1 LDPSYALGPLLKA
14 LFISRASV
22 ARELGVSVQTIH
34 NWCSGRVEVPPR
46 QVGRLVT
53 ILRDRGAPSASVAE
67 FVQRELEAYGIDPSL
82 LVESAR
88 VREGLNASTV
98 MIITWNLAH
107 AGAFEA
113 IARLCRQTLEHA
125 GVECLHVDCGGEH
138 RLKRSYI
145 RQALSM
151 SCLGVVLVGVPGDVP
166 DPDDELLSAIAPAIE
181 AGVPVVLAMPWAN
194 SLPLPRG
201 AAAIG
206 WDIDA
211 AAGMAIDF
219 LVESGH
225 EEIGIFRG
233 PNDPAHV
240 RRYQGM
246 DAALQ
251 RRGITPRPDLV
262 AWASDEPDDLSD
274 LTRVLHEATAI
285 VAPPSVLWATAR
297 AFYNTA
303 LQWPEDVSVV
313 TMGNSLF
320 TPKMGRRPFTYVTLP
335 IGKVSRGAAHLLI
348 SLTEAASTS
357 YGQEYVIYG
366 ASSMSIAHPEDGST
380 GPPMRELRGAVYT
393 GR

>member
-1 LDPSYALGPLLKA
+1 LDPSHALGPLLKA

-34 NWCSGRVEVPPR
+34 NWCSGRVEVPPQ

-53 ILRDRGAPSASVAE
+53 VLRDRGAPSASVAE
-67 FVQRELEAYGIDPSL
+67 FVQRELESYGIDPSL

-98 MIITWNLAH
+98 MIITWNLAQ

-219 LVESGH
+219 LVDSGH

-274 LTRVLHEATAI
+274 LT
-285 VAPPSVLWATAR
+285 
-297 AFYNTA
+297 
-303 LQWPEDVSVV
+303 
-313 TMGNSLF
+313 MGNSLF
-320 TPKMGRRPFTYVTLP
+320 TPKMGRRPFTYATLP
-335 IGKVSRGAAHLLI
+335 IGKVSRGAAHLLM
-348 SLTEAASTS
+348 SLTQEASTS

-366 ASSMSIAHPEDGST
+366 ASSMSIAHAEDGSI

-393 GR
+393 GS

>member
-1 LDPSYALGPLLKA
+1 LASSHTLGSLLKE

-34 NWCSGRVEVPPR
+34 NWCSRRVEIPPQ
-46 QVGRLVT
+46 QVGRIVT
-53 ILRDRGAPSASVAE
+53 ILQNRDAPARSMAE
-67 FVQRELEAYGIDPSL
+67 FVQSELEAYGINPSL
-82 LVESAR
+82 LIENALVRGGVSA
-88 VREGLNASTV
+88 GIV
-98 MIITWNLAH
+98 MVITWNLAQ

-125 GVECLHVDCGGEH
+125 GMECLHVDCGGEH

-151 SCLGVVLVGVPGDVP
+151 SCLGIVLVGVPGDVP

-181 AGVPVVLAMPWAN
+181 TGVPVVLAMPWAN

-211 AAGMAIDF
+211 AAGMVIDF
-219 LVESGH
+219 LVDSGH

-262 AWASDEPDDLSD
+262 AWASDEPDDVSD
-274 LTRVLHEATAI
+274 LARVLHEATAI

-313 TMGNSLF
+313 TMGHSLF
-320 TPKMGRRPFTYVTLP
+320 TPKMGMRPFTYATLP
-335 IGKVSRGAAHLLI
+335 IGKVSRGAAHLLMTLAQANG
-348 SLTEAASTS
+348 SS

-366 ASSMSIAHPEDGST
+366 ASSMSITHAEDGSV
-380 GPPMRELRGAVYT
+380 GPPARERQQVMFT
-393 GR
+393 VS